1 MHRGRRSGSR
11 AVIMKLLRRKF
22 LHLAAGA
29 ATLPSLSVAASADDY
44 PTRPVKIVV
53 GFAAGGAVDIVS
65 RLIGQWLSERI
76 GQQCVVE
83 NRPGAG
89 NNIATEYVLKSDP
102 DGYTLLLTNPTNAIN
117 ATYYETLP
125 YDFIRDSAPV
135 AGIMRVPNVME
146 VSPLLSANTVPEFIA
161 LAKANPGKLAY
172 ATGGNG
178 TSVHM
183 SAELFKLMTET
194 DILNVTYRGLALAY
208 TDLMTNRVQVTFDNL
223 PGSIGFIRQGK
234 LRALAVTTTAR
245 SPALPDLPALAEFIS
260 GYEASAWYGVLAD
273 VHSREKLIDLIT
285 LGKAKLADARHIEA
299 GDVAVLE
306 HDAAGGRR
314 NFAGQH
320 LEERAFAGAVETDDA
335 TQFAAPHREVN
346 AVVGNDAAVT
356 LAQTEG
362 FKDHLAGA
370 CSRPPLR
377 WCELDDRRALGH
389 DAARS
394 GQIRRL
400 RLVCRARWLGA
411 TA

>member
-1 MHRGRRSGSR
+1 MT
-11 AVIMKLLRRKF
+11 MKLPRRKF
-22 LHLAAGA
+22 LQVAAGA
-29 ATLPSLSVAASADDY
+29 AALPSLSLVAAANDY

-53 GFAAGGAVDIVS
+53 GFAAGGAVDIVA
-65 RLIGQWLSERI
+65 RLIAQWLSERI

-89 NNIATEYVLKSDP
+89 NNIATEYVLKSEP

-117 ATYYETLP
+117 ATYYENLP
-125 YDFIRDSAPV
+125 YDFLRDSASV

-146 VSPLLSANTVPEFIA
+146 VSPLLSATTVPEFVA

-245 SPALPDLPALAEFIS
+245 SPALPDIPALAEFIP
-260 GYEASAWYGVLAD
+260 GYEASAWYGVISA
-273 VHSREKLIDLIT
+273 RAQRA
-285 LGKAKLADARHIEA
+285 AK
-299 GDVAVLE
+299 
-306 HDAAGGRR
+306 
-314 NFAGQH
+314 
-320 LEERAFAGAVETDDA
+320 
-335 TQFAAPHREVN
+335 
-346 AVVGNDAAVT
+346 
-356 LAQTEG
+356 
-362 FKDHLAGA
+362 
-370 CSRPPLR
+370 
-377 WCELDDRRALGH
+377 RALN
-389 DAARS
+389 
-394 GQIRRL
+394 
-400 RLVCRARWLGA
+400 
-411 TA
+411 

>member
-1 MHRGRRSGSR
+1 MR
-11 AVIMKLLRRKF
+11 LPRRKF

-29 ATLPSLSVAASADDY
+29 ATLPSLSLAASADDY
-44 PTRPVKIVV
+44 PSHPVKIVV
-53 GFAAGGAVDIVS
+53 GFAAGGAVDIVA

-76 GQQCVVE
+76 AQQFVVE

-117 ATYYETLP
+117 ATYYENLP

-146 VSPLLSANTVPEFIA
+146 VSPLLSADTVPEFIA

-183 SAELFKLMTET
+183 SAELFKLMTKT

-208 TDLMTNRVQVTFDNL
+208 IDLMMNRVQVTFDNL

-245 SPALPDLPALAEFIS
+245 SPALPDLPALAEFIP
-260 GYEASAWYGVLAD
+260 GYEASAWYGVSAPRNTPETVIGRLNKEINAGLAD
-273 VHSREKLIDLIT
+273 PALQARLVDLGGMIVPGSPADFGKLVNDETEKW
-285 LGKAKLADARHIEA
+285 AKVIK
-299 GDVAVLE
+299 
-306 HDAAGGRR
+306 
-314 NFAGQH
+314 FAGIKPQ
-320 LEERAFAGAVETDDA
+320 
-335 TQFAAPHREVN
+335 
-346 AVVGNDAAVT
+346 
-356 LAQTEG
+356 
-362 FKDHLAGA
+362 
-370 CSRPPLR
+370 
-377 WCELDDRRALGH
+377 
-389 DAARS
+389 
-394 GQIRRL
+394 
-400 RLVCRARWLGA
+400 
-411 TA
+411 

>member
-1 MHRGRRSGSR
+1 MT
-11 AVIMKLLRRKF
+11 MKLPRRKF

-29 ATLPSLSVAASADDY
+29 ATLPGPSPAASADNY

-53 GFAAGGAVDIVS
+53 GFAAGGAVDIVA
-65 RLIGQWLSERI
+65 RLIAQWLSDRV

-89 NNIATEYVLKSDP
+89 NNLATEYVLKSDP

-117 ATYYETLP
+117 ATYYENLP
-125 YDFIRDSAPV
+125 YNFIRDSAPV

-146 VSPLLSANTVPEFIA
+146 VSPLVSATTVPEFIA

-183 SAELFKLMTET
+183 SAELFKLMTKT

-245 SPALPDLPALAEFIS
+245 SPALPDVPALAEFIP
-260 GYEASAWYGVLAD
+260 GYEASAWYGVSAPRNTPQAVIGKLNKEINAGLAD
-273 VHSREKLIDLIT
+273 PALQARFVDLGGMIVPGSPVDFGKLVNDETEKWAQVI
-285 LGKAKLADARHIEA
+285 K
-299 GDVAVLE
+299 
-306 HDAAGGRR
+306 
-314 NFAGQH
+314 FAGIK
-320 LEERAFAGAVETDDA
+320 
-335 TQFAAPHREVN
+335 
-346 AVVGNDAAVT
+346 
-356 LAQTEG
+356 AQ
-362 FKDHLAGA
+362 
-370 CSRPPLR
+370 
-377 WCELDDRRALGH
+377 
-389 DAARS
+389 
-394 GQIRRL
+394 
-400 RLVCRARWLGA
+400 
-411 TA
+411 

>member
-1 MHRGRRSGSR
+1 
-11 AVIMKLLRRKF
+11 MKLPRRRFLR
-22 LHLAAGA
+22 LSAGA
-29 ATLPSLSVAASADDY
+29 ATLPSLSLVASANDY

-53 GFAAGGAVDIVS
+53 GFAAGGAVDIVA
-65 RLIGQWLSERI
+65 RLIAQWLSERI

-89 NNIATEYVLKSDP
+89 NNLATEYVLKAEP
-102 DGYTLLLTNPTNAIN
+102 DGYTLLLANPTNAIN
-117 ATYYETLP
+117 ATYYDNLP

-146 VSPLLSANTVPEFIA
+146 VSPLLPANTVPEFLA

-245 SPALPDLPALAEFIS
+245 SPALPDIPALAEFIP
-260 GYEASAWYGVLAD
+260 GYEASAWYGVSAPRNTPQAVIDKLNNEINTGLAD
-273 VHSREKLIDLIT
+273 PALQARLVDLGGMIVSGSPADFGKLVRDET
-285 LGKAKLADARHIEA
+285 AKWAKVIK
-299 GDVAVLE
+299 
-306 HDAAGGRR
+306 
-314 NFAGQH
+314 FAGIKPQ
-320 LEERAFAGAVETDDA
+320 
-335 TQFAAPHREVN
+335 
-346 AVVGNDAAVT
+346 
-356 LAQTEG
+356 
-362 FKDHLAGA
+362 
-370 CSRPPLR
+370 
-377 WCELDDRRALGH
+377 
-389 DAARS
+389 
-394 GQIRRL
+394 
-400 RLVCRARWLGA
+400 
-411 TA
+411 

>member
-1 MHRGRRSGSR
+1 MT
-11 AVIMKLLRRKF
+11 VKLPRRKF
-22 LHLAAGA
+22 LQVVAGA
-29 ATLPSLSVAASADDY
+29 AALPSLSLVAAANDY

-53 GFAAGGAVDIVS
+53 GFAAGGAVDIVA
-65 RLIGQWLSERI
+65 RLIAQWLSERI

-89 NNIATEYVLKSDP
+89 NNIATEYVLKSEP

-117 ATYYETLP
+117 ATYYENLP
-125 YDFIRDSAPV
+125 YDFLRDSASV

-146 VSPLLSANTVPEFIA
+146 VSPLLSVTTVPEFVA

-245 SPALPDLPALAEFIS
+245 SPALPDIPALAEFIP
-260 GYEASAWYGVLAD
+260 GYEASAWYGVSAP
-273 VHSREKLIDLIT
+273 
-285 LGKAKLADARHIEA
+285 
-299 GDVAVLE
+299 
-306 HDAAGGRR
+306 R
-314 NFAGQH
+314 NTPQ
-320 LEERAFAGAVETDDA
+320 
-335 TQFAAPHREVN
+335 
-346 AVVGNDAAVT
+346 AVVGKLNKEINAG
-356 LAQTEG
+356 LA
-362 FKDHLAGA
+362 D
-370 CSRPPLR
+370 P
-377 WCELDDRRALGH
+377 ALQ
-389 DAARS
+389 A
-394 GQIRRL
+394 
-400 RLVCRARWLGA
+400 RLVDLGGMIVSGSPA
-411 TA
+411 DFGKLVSDETAKWAKVIKFAGIKPQ

>member
-1 MHRGRRSGSR
+1 
-11 AVIMKLLRRKF
+11 MKLPRRKF
-22 LHLAAGA
+22 LYLAAGA
-29 ATLPSLSVAASADDY
+29 ATLPGLSLAASADNY

-53 GFAAGGAVDIVS
+53 GFAAGGAVDIVA
-65 RLIGQWLSERI
+65 RLIAQWLSDRI
-76 GQQCVVE
+76 DQQCVVE

-117 ATYYETLP
+117 TTYYENLP

-146 VSPLLSANTVPEFIA
+146 VSPLVSATTVPEFIA

-183 SAELFKLMTET
+183 SAELFKLMTKT

-245 SPALPDLPALAEFIS
+245 SPVLPDVPALAEFIP
-260 GYEASAWYGVLAD
+260 GYEASAWYGVSAPRNTPEAVIGKLNKEINAGLAD
-273 VHSREKLIDLIT
+273 PALQARFVDLGGMIVPGSPADFGKLVSDETEKW
-285 LGKAKLADARHIEA
+285 AKVIK
-299 GDVAVLE
+299 
-306 HDAAGGRR
+306 
-314 NFAGQH
+314 FAGI
-320 LEERAFAGAVETDDA
+320 RA
-335 TQFAAPHREVN
+335 Q
-346 AVVGNDAAVT
+346 
-356 LAQTEG
+356 
-362 FKDHLAGA
+362 
-370 CSRPPLR
+370 
-377 WCELDDRRALGH
+377 
-389 DAARS
+389 
-394 GQIRRL
+394 
-400 RLVCRARWLGA
+400 
-411 TA
+411 